1 MLEGI
6 YMKEGW
12 CVWLTGL
19 PGSGKSTVAK
29 ALVDKLKKN
38 NINAQIISSDEL
50 RKVITPEPKYTE
62 EEREIVYGAI
72 VYIAKILTK
81 NGVNVIIDA
90 TGNRRRYR
98 EKAREEIK
106 NFMEIYLYC
115 PLETCIERE
124 SKRIETYQAPKD
136 IYKRALK
143 EKSTVPGIGAPYE
156 EPINPELKIDTE
168 KMNPDACAEMVFDL
182 IVKRLI

>member
-1 MLEGI
+1 ME
-6 YMKEGW
+6 EGW

-29 ALVDKLKKN
+29 VLMDKLKSNK
-38 NINAQIISSDEL
+38 IKAQIISSDEL

-90 TGNRRRYR
+90 TGNRRKYR
-98 EKAREEIK
+98 EKARKEIK
-106 NFMEIYLYC
+106 NFFEIYLYC

-124 SKRIETYQAPKD
+124 SKRIETFQAPKD
-136 IYKRALK
+136 IYKRAL
-143 EKSTVPGIGAPYE
+143 EGRSTVPGIGVPYE

-168 KMNPDACAEMVFDL
+168 KLNPDDCADKIIDL
-182 IVKRLI
+182 IIKK

>member
-1 MLEGI
+1 
-6 YMKEGW
+6 MKEGW
-12 CVWLTGL
+12 CIWLTGL

-29 ALVDKLKKN
+29 ALINKLKDN
-38 NINAQIISSDEL
+38 DINAQIISSDEL

-72 VYIAKILTK
+72 RYVAKLLTK

-106 NFMEIYLYC
+106 NFMEVYLYC
-115 PLETCIERE
+115 PLEICIKRE
-124 SKRIETYQAPKD
+124 SKRMETFQAPKD
-136 IYKRALK
+136 IYKRAI
-143 EKSTVPGIGAPYE
+143 EGKSTVPGMGAPYE
-156 EPINPELKIDTE
+156 EPLNPELIVDTE
-168 KMNPDACAEMVFDL
+168 KLSPDACADRIFDL
-182 IVKRLI
+182 IVKRQIL